1 MLHRTKKENDIN
13 EGKWIG
19 VGGKMEGGESPE
31 VCVLREVEEETG
43 YRLTDY
49 RLRGLLTFSSE
60 GWEDEYIFVFSADG
74 FEGTMTECKEGKLC
88 WIDKGDIMGLNL
100 WEGDRIFLRLLAEDT
115 GFFSVK
121 LMYSGDILLNH
132 EVKIYSEPNTHSKV
146 IGTIKKGEAI
156 NWISKSICEEK
167 EWIRCGRKNNF
178 GYIIGNNSDGTC
190 TLKADTIQE
199 KKEEKIENNFQN
211 FDESL
216 ITKEEMEIANK
227 YSKEILEEDNDKKDE
242 DKENN
247 ESNSLST
254 EANNNSSNND
264 IFEKLD
270 DNLQK
275 PFDVDFDEVFKDD
288 NIDNLYYNGDAS
300 NLDGAVKEEKK
311 LVSNLLNMMETDEEQ
326 KNNISKA
333 LHSIKDIFPQQ
344 DNSFNSNN
352 KDLLL
357 SMLNSIPGGKKKED
371 NTFEKSISI
380 LDATAKQLQN
390 DKGSVRLTNGKYNG
404 NNISPKY
411 YGSGWNG
418 GSKAVI
424 KTCKLSEIGNKIK
437 GITNPI
443 NGAIKLNNISEAIL
457 EDGGKIGDKSKEAL
471 AGAAGSKVG
480 EKIGV
485 FIVKNV
491 GKKLGPVVSLFPAVR
506 GIKAI
511 YTIAK
516 LAGAAYITLKCSDI
530 VEEFAKDV
538 AKKITGK
545 KEDKKSEK
553 DEDKK

>member
-1 MLHRTKKENDIN
+1 MAGNKTINKFKDSKIPKKGTGTTN
-13 EGKWIG
+13 E
-19 VGGKMEGGESPE
+19 
-31 VCVLREVEEETG
+31 
-43 YRLTDY
+43 
-49 RLRGLLTFSSE
+49 
-60 GWEDEYIFVFSADG
+60 
-74 FEGTMTECKEGKLC
+74 
-88 WIDKGDIMGLNL
+88 
-100 WEGDRIFLRLLAEDT
+100 
-115 GFFSVK
+115 
-121 LMYSGDILLNH
+121 
-132 EVKIYSEPNTHSKV
+132 EVKVYEEPNTYSKV
-146 IGTIKKGEAI
+146 IGTIKKDEVI
-156 NWISKSICEEK
+156 DWISKSICEEK

-199 KKEEKIENNFQN
+199 KKEEKNGNNFQN
-211 FDESL
+211 FNENL

-227 YSKEILEEDNDKKDE
+227 YLKEILEEDNDKKDE
-242 DKENN
+242 DKDNN
-247 ESNSLST
+247 ESNSIST

-264 IFEKLD
+264 IFEKVD
-270 DNLQK
+270 DNLKK
-275 PFDVDFDEVFKDD
+275 PFDVDLDEVFKDD
-288 NIDNLYYNGDAS
+288 NLDDLYYNGDTP

-357 SMLNSIPGGKKKED
+357 SMLNSIPGDKKKED
-371 NTFEKSISI
+371 NTLEKGISI
-380 LDATAKQLQN
+380 LDATAEKLQK

-424 KTCKLSEIGNKIK
+424 KTYKLSEIGCKIK
-437 GITNPI
+437 GITNHI
-443 NGAIKLNNISEAIL
+443 NKAIKLNNIGEAIV
-457 EDGGKIGDKSKEAL
+457 EDGGKIGDKSKEAFV
-471 AGAAGSKVG
+471 GEAGSIAGGITGK
-480 EKIGV
+480 
-485 FIVKNV
+485 FIVKSV
-491 GKKLGPVVSLFPAVR
+491 GKMLGNAISFIPAVR

-516 LAGAAYITLKCSDI
+516 LAGAAYVTLKCSDI
-530 VEEFAKDV
+530 GEEFAKDV

-545 KEDKKSEK
+545 KEDEKNEK